1 MIKLKKILANE
12 IFAGKSAS
20 YTNAALWTEV
30 FHQLEIGSHDAEN
43 ANQES
48 EPSKQVDMTDNPLVV
63 PVTKLRDYY
72 EGLKKLDQNSHEILA
87 KGICENL
94 GLLESLWEKSRK
106 TFSEYENTNKWA
118 NDENGRRELPVAPD
132 SLDKVGSTNQFTS
145 FFIEHGM
152 NGNDS
157 LKYVFREINPWR
169 TRGGVFKNG
178 KPATKTG
185 KGGIDLL
192 LSNNGVPVVGEVK
205 VKSDKNAFFALIQSL
220 AYAVELSTKNQQKRL
235 KATFP
240 NAFEE
245 IVEDE
250 PKIEIA
256 IILVNKTSQLTLEA
270 TKQLVNKINES
281 NKFEG
286 LGRVSIFR
294 NQSDVFEVFATSS

>member
-1 MIKLKKILANE
+1 L
-12 IFAGKSAS
+12 
-20 YTNAALWTEV
+20 
-30 FHQLEIGSHDAEN
+30 
-43 ANQES
+43 
-48 EPSKQVDMTDNPLVV
+48 
-63 PVTKLRDYY
+63 
-72 EGLKKLDQNSHEILA
+72 
-87 KGICENL
+87 
-94 GLLESLWEKSRK
+94 
-106 TFSEYENTNKWA
+106 
-118 NDENGRRELPVAPD
+118 
-132 SLDKVGSTNQFTS
+132 
-145 FFIEHGM
+145 
-152 NGNDS
+152 
-157 LKYVFREINPWR
+157 
-169 TRGGVFKNG
+169 
-178 KPATKTG
+178 
-185 KGGIDLL
+185 
-192 LSNNGVPVVGEVK
+192 PVVGEVK

-240 NAFEE
+240 NAYQE